1 MEEQGQGERRK
12 EGGQALGKRIKA
24 AAAASSHEQNRGRRE
39 TGGLGSLKG
48 FFLLRSSMPFKKRL
62 FYAPLKTCFLSL
74 DEEKR
79 AERTQRRKE
88 DPLGRLPRTA
98 CERAVV
104 SKDKQLLR

>member
-12 EGGQALGKRIKA
+12 EGGQALGKRIK

-62 FYAPLKTCFLSL
+62 FLRPAKN
-74 DEEKR
+74 
-79 AERTQRRKE
+79 
-88 DPLGRLPRTA
+88 
-98 CERAVV
+98 
-104 SKDKQLLR
+104 LLLIAL